1 MVITKSTPEGYSAL
15 LLWNWD
21 FWLGLHGKSIKCLR
35 SSERHPGLLPKCM
48 LSTGLETSPLEAS
61 LFARSERNQCSVL
74 YSALVMFCDYG
85 WRGPGR

>member
-21 FWLGLHGKSIKCLR
+21 SWLGLHGESIKCLR

-48 LSTGLETSPLEAS
+48 LSTGL
-61 LFARSERNQCSVL
+61 
-74 YSALVMFCDYG
+74 
-85 WRGPGR
+85 